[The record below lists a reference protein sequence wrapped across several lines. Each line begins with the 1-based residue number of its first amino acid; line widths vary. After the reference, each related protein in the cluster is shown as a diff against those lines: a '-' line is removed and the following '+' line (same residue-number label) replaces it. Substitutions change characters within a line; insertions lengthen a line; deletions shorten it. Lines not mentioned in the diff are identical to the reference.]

1 MSCQAC
7 PWNSEERMYSKG
19 YAKLFERK
27 LSISILITL
36 VYILLCN
43 IPMPLVVRLADDSL
57 SKAAITSF
65 QEQGMNV
72 FYYVNTARMPLMIL
86 GLGPWLRA
94 MIITQITVILLRLK
108 NLSAGAVALIS
119 DFLAVLIGSFMAYRI
134 LNSDNL
140 LPTANVPE
148 IVWKTLVYIVMI
160 TAMFL
165 VIWLADRN
173 NRFGIGGTSL
183 IILVNIIRNQMVQL
197 RGSGITLTK
206 MISYMDEHRVLTAAV
221 IGYTLLVLVVMV
233 FMEKTQVHL
242 ELHRALVQSIS
253 AQKSYFAVRL
263 NPSGSMPVMFASVV
277 YELLYLLS
285 RTIYRYHPELR
296 INRSIAESGTLD
308 NPVGII
314 FFLAVLLMMNILFPK
329 MMIDAEKIAD
339 SWKKSGDYIIG
350 VRPGKAT
357 ERCIKNTVT
366 TCSVISGLVM
376 MTLLAIPMF
385 SSLYIKEI
393 EGLHASVITFII
405 LIGLILKVIEQARM
419 MLTFKD
425 YTTLL

>member
-1 MSCQAC
+1 
-7 PWNSEERMYSKG
+7 MYSKG

-43 IPMPLVVRLADDSL
+43 IPMPLVVRLADDSV
-57 SKAAITSF
+57 SNTAITSF

-72 FYYVNTARMPLMIL
+72 FYYANTVHMPLMIL

-108 NLSAGAVALIS
+108 NLSAGAVALLS
-119 DFLAVLIGSFMAYRI
+119 DFLAVLIGSYMAYKI
-134 LNSDNL
+134 LNSDSL
-140 LPTANVPE
+140 LPTVNVPE
-148 IVWKTLVYIVMI
+148 IVWKSLVYIVMI

-183 IILVNIIRNQMVQL
+183 IILVNIIRNQVVRL
-197 RGSGITLTK
+197 RGSGMTPAN
-206 MISYMDEHRVLTAAV
+206 MISFMDEHRVLTASI
-221 IGYTLLVLVVMV
+221 IGYTLVVLVIMV

-285 RTIYRYHPELR
+285 RTIYRYYPGLK
-296 INRSIAESGTLD
+296 INRSIAEYGTLD

-314 FFLAVLLMMNILFPK
+314 FFLAVLFMMNLLFPK
-329 MMIDAEKIAD
+329 LMIDAERIAD

-357 ERCIKNTVT
+357 ERCINNTVIA
-366 TCSVISGLVM
+366 CSVISGLVM
-376 MTLLAIPMF
+376 MALLAIPMF
-385 SSLYIKEI
+385 SSLYIEEL
-393 EGLHASVITFII
+393 EGFHASVITFII